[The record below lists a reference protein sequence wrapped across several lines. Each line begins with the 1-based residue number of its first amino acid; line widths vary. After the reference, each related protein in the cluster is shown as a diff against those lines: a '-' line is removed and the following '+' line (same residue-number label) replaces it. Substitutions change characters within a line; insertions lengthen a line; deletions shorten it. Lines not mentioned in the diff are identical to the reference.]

1 MLDLDGL
8 QNRGLE
14 MSELLERL
22 REPTV
27 SDVAAGLDKH
37 EAVCAERWGQILERM
52 SRMETVIYSA
62 AAALLTGMGGVVW
75 TLLQRVA
82 HL

>member
-62 AAALLTGMGGVVW
+62 AAALLTGMGVVVW